1 MAQHTLMDLAFV
13 LVVGVAAGALSGII
27 GTGASIV
34 LLPILVYQFGPKEAV
49 PIMAIAALMS
59 NIGKLLAWW
68 REVDWRAFAAYSIT
82 GAPAAVLGARTFV
95 ALPGHAIDIALGV
108 FFIAMI
114 PFRRWLRSRAF
125 HIGLVPLALA
135 GVLIGFVTG
144 IVLSTGPLSVPVFG
158 AYGLVKGAFLSTEA
172 ASSMT
177 LMIAKIATFRE
188 LGALPWPSV
197 LRGLT
202 VGSSVLAGAFVGKA
216 VVQRMRVG
224 TFELLLDAMLLV
236 SGVSLLWASVR

>member
-1 MAQHTLMDLAFV
+1 MMDYAFV
-13 LVVGVAAGALSGII
+13 LIVGVAAGALSGVI

-59 NIGKLLAWW
+59 NIGKVLAWW
-68 REVDWRAFAAYSIT
+68 REIDRRAFAAYTVT
-82 GAPAAVLGARTFV
+82 GTPAAVLGAHTFV

-108 FFIAMI
+108 FFLVMI
-114 PFRRWLRSRAF
+114 PFRRWLRSQAF
-125 HIGLVPLALA
+125 HIGLVHLAVA
-135 GVLIGFVTG
+135 GALIGFVTG

-172 ASSMT
+172 SSSMI

-188 LGALPWPSV
+188 LGALPWPSA
-197 LRGLT
+197 LRGL
-202 VGSSVLAGAFVGKA
+202 VIGSSVLAGAFVGKA
-216 VVQRMRVG
+216 LVQRMNVK
-224 TFELLLDAMLLV
+224 TFEVLLDAMLLL
-236 SGVSLLWASVR
+236 SGVSLLWAAMR